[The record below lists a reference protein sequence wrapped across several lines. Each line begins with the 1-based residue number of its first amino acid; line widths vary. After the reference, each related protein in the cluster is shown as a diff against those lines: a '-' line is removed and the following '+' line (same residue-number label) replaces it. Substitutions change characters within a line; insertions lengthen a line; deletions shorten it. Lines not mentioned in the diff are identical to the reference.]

1 MTVSPARQT
10 GILWIMLTIGASG
23 TSLAEVP
30 EKLDQA
36 VLNEKV
42 KEDPGQAFLDAFDAG
57 DELTEA
63 SFTVERGVGAKVSQD
78 GRRFTR
84 MPRAD
89 LEAFGEWTNH
99 LPKREAGPVAQSCIS
114 CHSAPY
120 ANGAGPNPLN
130 AIVDPLHSGDPAKYL
145 HRNTPHL
152 FALGAVQR
160 IAEEMTAELKATEAK
175 LEEEAC
181 KLYDRVSVQLA
192 AKSVEFGTL
201 AAKPMLDRETGTCV
215 ADYDRSGIEGIDEDL
230 VVRMFGWKG
239 SHATLRAFT
248 RHAAHNELGMQAEEL
263 VGSHD
268 GDHDGVTGELSVGDL
283 TALTV
288 YMAALERPVSKLEL
302 HRHGVLQ
309 LEPDEKARIE
319 LGEKKLAEAKCTGCH
334 VPVMKVSTP
343 IFSEPSLQDGFREE
357 VFPSG
362 QKTADAGLSADT
374 AIWFDLTSDTPNN
387 HVELP
392 GGKIVNLG
400 AFPKA
405 EDGSAL
411 VAWYSDFK
419 RHDMGERLTDPVDV
433 HGFGATVWPTASL
446 AGVGSTGPWLHDG
459 NATTLEDAILAHGGE
474 AEESRMAY
482 EALPEN
488 DRAALIAFL
497 ENLILIDL
505 DPEEEEE
512 EHSSRKAP
520 PSIVRKA
527 ALEVNVIPPVKPVAH
542 LR

>member
-1 MTVSPARQT
+1 MAVSSARQT
-10 GILWIMLTIGASG
+10 GILWILLTIGTSA
-23 TSLAEVP
+23 TSLAEAP
-30 EKLDQA
+30 EKLDQS

-42 KEDPGQAFLDAFDAG
+42 KEDPGAAFIDAFDAG

-63 SFTVERGVGAKVSQD
+63 SFTLERGVGAKVSQD
-78 GRRFTR
+78 GHRFTR

-89 LEAFGEWTNH
+89 LDAFGEWTNH

-160 IAEEMTAELKATEAK
+160 IAEEMTAELKAAEAK
-175 LEEEAC
+175 LEAEAC
-181 KLYDRVSVQLA
+181 KLNDRVSAPLA

-201 AAKPMLDRETGTCV
+201 SAKPMLSPETGTCV
-215 ADYDRSGIEGIDEDL
+215 ADYDRSGVEGVDEDL

-268 GDHDGVTGELSVGDL
+268 GDHDGVTNELSVGDL
-283 TALTV
+283 TALTI
-288 YMAALERPVSKLEL
+288 YMAALERPVSRLEL
-302 HRHGVLQ
+302 HRHGILQ
-309 LEPDEKARIE
+309 LEPAERAQIE
-319 LGEKKLAEAKCTGCH
+319 LGEQKLVEAKCTTCH
-334 VPVMKVSTP
+334 MPVMSVSTP
-343 IFSEPSLQDGFREE
+343 IFSEPSLQEGFREA

-362 QKTADAGLSADT
+362 QKTADAGLAADT
-374 AIWFDLTSDTPNN
+374 AIWFDLTSDSPNN

-392 GGKIVNLG
+392 GGKVVNLG

-419 RHDMGERLTDPVDV
+419 RHDMGEKLADPVDV
-433 HGFGATVWPTASL
+433 HGFGASVWPTASL

-474 AEESRMAY
+474 AEESRLAY
-482 EALPEN
+482 EALPEE

-512 EHSSRKAP
+512 EHTSLDAAP
-520 PSIVRKA
+520 GVVRKA
-527 ALEVNVIPPVKPVAH
+527 ALEVNAIPPVKPAAQ

>member
-89 LEAFGEWTNH
+89 LQAFGEWTNH

-181 KLYDRVSVQLA
+181 KLNDRVSVQLA

-215 ADYDRSGIEGIDEDL
+215 ADYDRSGVEGVDEDL

-334 VPVMKVSTP
+334 TPVMKVSTP

-419 RHDMGERLTDPVDV
+419 RHDMGERLADPVDV

-512 EHSSRKAP
+512 EHSSLEAP
-520 PSIVRKA
+520 ASIVRKA

>member
-1 MTVSPARQT
+1 M
-10 GILWIMLTIGASG
+10 
-23 TSLAEVP
+23 SLADAP

-42 KEDPGQAFLDAFDAG
+42 KEDPGKAFIDAFDAG

-63 SFTVERGVGAKVSQD
+63 SFTLERGVGAKVSQD

-89 LEAFGEWTNH
+89 LDAFGEWTNH

-160 IAEEMTAELKATEAK
+160 IAEEMTAELKAAEAK
-175 LEEEAC
+175 LEADAC
-181 KLYDRVSVQLA
+181 KLNERVSVRLV

-201 AAKPMLDRETGTCV
+201 SAKPMLSPETGTCV
-215 ADYDRSGIEGIDEDL
+215 ADYDRSGVEGVDEDL
-230 VVRMFGWKG
+230 IVRMFGWKG

-268 GDHDGVTGELSVGDL
+268 GDHDGVTNELSVGDL

-288 YMAALERPVSKLEL
+288 YMAALERPVSRLEL
-302 HRHGVLQ
+302 HRRGILQ
-309 LEPDEKARIE
+309 LEPEERAQIE
-319 LGEKKLAEAKCTGCH
+319 RGEEKLAEAKCTTCH
-334 VPVMKVSTP
+334 MPVMSVSTP
-343 IFSEPSLQDGFREE
+343 IFSEPSLQEGFQET

-362 QKTADAGLSADT
+362 QKTADAGLAADT
-374 AIWFDLTSDTPNN
+374 AIWFDLTSDSPNN

-392 GGKIVNLG
+392 GGEVVNLG

-419 RHDMGERLTDPVDV
+419 RHDMGEKLADPVDV
-433 HGFGATVWPTASL
+433 HGFGASVWPTASL

-474 AEESRMAY
+474 AEESRLAY
-482 EALPEN
+482 EALPEE

-512 EHSSRKAP
+512 EHAARDAAP
-520 PSIVRKA
+520 GVVRKA
-527 ALEVNVIPPVKPVAH
+527 ALEVNAIPPVKPAAQ